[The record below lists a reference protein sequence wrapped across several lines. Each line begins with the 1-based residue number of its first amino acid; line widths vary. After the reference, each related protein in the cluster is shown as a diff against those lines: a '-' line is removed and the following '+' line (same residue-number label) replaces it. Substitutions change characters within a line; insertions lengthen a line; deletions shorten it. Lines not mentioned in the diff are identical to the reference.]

1 MSDRATSDEQR
12 ATKASTALEDLA
24 AMLRAEATVIS
35 PHVLDPDAEPA
46 LGLLAAAGPR
56 AAGSPA
62 EYSLLVES
70 VREGYLL
77 HYAKARLLE
86 PGDPDLAL
94 LAGDYLYALG
104 LERLARLG
112 DTAAVA
118 ELSDLIS
125 LCAELHAEDHAEVA
139 APLWLACVSA
149 VGGGGSERLEQAKSA
164 ARALDTDATKLLWE
178 SAELAAGASSGE
190 LARASEAIDFTP
202 PR

>member
-1 MSDRATSDEQR
+1 MSAPGTSNEQR
-12 ATKASTALEDLA
+12 ATSPSAALQDLA
-24 AMLRAEATVIS
+24 AMLRAEDTVIS

-46 LGLLAAAGPR
+46 LGMLAAAGSR

-77 HYAKARLLE
+77 HYAKPRLLE
-86 PGDPDLAL
+86 PGDRDLAL

-104 LERLARLG
+104 LERLAKLG
-112 DTAAVA
+112 DDAAVA
-118 ELSDLIS
+118 QLSDLIS
-125 LCAELHAEDHAEVA
+125 LCAELHAEEQAELT

-149 VGGGGSERLEQAKSA
+149 VGSGGSEQLDRAKGA

-178 SAELAAGASSGE
+178 SAELAAGAASDE

>member
-1 MSDRATSDEQR
+1 MSGPRTRNEERGTNPDAALRAL
-12 ATKASTALEDLA
+12 ATT
-24 AMLRAEATVIS
+24 LRAEDTVIS

-56 AAGSPA
+56 AERAPA

-77 HYAKARLLE
+77 HYGEPRLLDT
-86 PGDPDLAL
+86 GDRDLAL

-104 LERLARLG
+104 LERLAKLG
-112 DTAAVA
+112 DGDAVA

-125 LCAELHAEDHAEVA
+125 LCAELHAEDHAQLT

-149 VGGGGSERLEQAKSA
+149 VGGGGSEQLEHAKSA
-164 ARALDTDATKLLWE
+164 ARALDTDATRLLWE
-178 SAELAAGASSGE
+178 SAEAIAGARSGP
-190 LARASEAIDFTP
+190 LARGAEAIDFTP

>member
-1 MSDRATSDEQR
+1 MRGPGTRNEER
-12 ATKASTALEDLA
+12 GTNPETALRDLA
-24 AMLRAEATVIS
+24 ATLRAEDTVIS

-77 HYAKARLLE
+77 HYAKPRLLE
-86 PGDPDLAL
+86 PGDRDLAL

-104 LERLARLG
+104 LERLAKLG
-112 DTAAVA
+112 DDDAVA
-118 ELSDLIS
+118 QLSDLIS
-125 LCAELHAEDHAEVA
+125 LCAELHAEGQAELT

-149 VGGGGSERLEQAKSA
+149 VGGGGNEQLERAKGA
-164 ARALDTDATKLLWE
+164 ARALDTDATRLLWE
-178 SAELAAGASSGE
+178 SAEVIAGAASGE
-190 LARASEAIDFTP
+190 LARGAEAIDFTP